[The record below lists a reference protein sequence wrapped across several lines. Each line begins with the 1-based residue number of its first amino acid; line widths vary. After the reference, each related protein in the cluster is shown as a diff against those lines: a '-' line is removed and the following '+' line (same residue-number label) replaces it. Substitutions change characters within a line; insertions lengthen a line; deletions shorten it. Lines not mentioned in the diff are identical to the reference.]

1 MIFEQLSHIKK
12 NIFLLQHQNF
22 VLCIIDLY
30 RYYRYAQLK
39 MDVMDRRE
47 MISKEINY
55 FMKILS

>member
-22 VLCIIDLY
+22 VLCIINL
-30 RYYRYAQLK
+30 YRYAQLK

-47 MISKEINY
+47 MILKEINY